1 MEFMNVNVFNL
12 NYNKFNKINMEVL
25 PEEAVENADLVK

>member
-1 MEFMNVNVFNL
+1 MEFMNVYVLNP

-25 PEEAVENADLVK
+25 PEEAVENADLV